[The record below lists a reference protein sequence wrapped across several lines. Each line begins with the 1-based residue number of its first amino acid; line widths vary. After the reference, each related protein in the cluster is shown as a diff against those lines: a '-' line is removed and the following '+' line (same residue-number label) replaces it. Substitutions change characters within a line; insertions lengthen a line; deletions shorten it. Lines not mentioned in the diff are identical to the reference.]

1 MSTELVTT
9 ANFRNI
15 FEQLIN
21 DTNGS
26 INIISPFIGQKTEFE
41 LSSIIREKNIK
52 CRIITRFYREDFI
65 KEVSSIKGLKYLL
78 DSGAEILALV
88 GLHSKLY
95 VFDDRASIIGSAN
108 FTTGGFY
115 TNHELSILVK
125 DNNPITKESLN
136 HFNELWN
143 RIEETGEGRVT
154 KEWIDKEIEIVD
166 KQIKSRKNKQP
177 KNPNFVHKGAVLSYE
192 PYANEEHR
200 PRDIK
205 PIVDK
210 DILEQ
215 SLSSSNAWIKFVGSG
230 SNRIDENK
238 VYTLTDRD
246 MDKVYLTERKSSRIK
261 ENDIVYITAFSKDI
275 YGNKTPMVVGK
286 AIVKG
291 GLKIDNN
298 RKDEYKCYFEFK
310 QAKYINTLIKNT
322 INLQDLYKD
331 TSFSKEYKQ
340 KSHISIND
348 EARRYLDSKLEEL
361 FDKFKYI
368 YID

>member
-26 INIISPFIGQKTEFE
+26 INIISPFIGQKTAFE

-192 PYANEEHR
+192 PYTNEEHR

-215 SLSSSNAWIKFVGSG
+215 SLSSSNAWLKFVWTGKD
-230 SNRIDENK
+230 RIEGNNK
-238 VYTLTDRD
+238 YTLTERN
-246 MDKVYLTERKSSRIK
+246 KKRVYLKEQESSKIK
-261 ENDIVYITAFSKDI
+261 ENDIIYITAFSYDE
-275 YGNKTPMVVGK
+275 NNNPSPMVVGR
-286 AIVKG
+286 AIVRG
-291 GLKIDNN
+291 GLKKDNN
-298 RKDEYKCYFEFK
+298 REDKYKCYFDFK
-310 QAKYINTLIKNT
+310 QAKYIDTFIKNT
-322 INLQDLYKD
+322 INLKDLYKD
-331 TSFSKEYKQ
+331 TNFNKSYGQ
-340 KSHISIND
+340 QSHISIND

-361 FDKFKYI
+361 FKKFGET